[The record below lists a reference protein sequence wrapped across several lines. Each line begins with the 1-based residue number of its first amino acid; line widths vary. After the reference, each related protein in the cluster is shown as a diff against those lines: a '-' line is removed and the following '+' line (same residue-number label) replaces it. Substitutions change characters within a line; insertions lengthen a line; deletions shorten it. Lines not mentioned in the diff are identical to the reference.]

1 MSDDISTQGVE
12 YDPFADEEELSLVV
26 PSTEPQREI
35 WSSVQMSEKA
45 SCAFNESITLEFN
58 GRVDRQALFSALEY
72 LIRRHDS
79 LRTTFTP
86 DGSSLCISDTVN
98 LAITETSGNEED
110 YKLAVQKEV
119 DTAFGLENGPLI
131 RFTLI
136 TGNDNKA
143 WLILSAHHIICDGW
157 SLAILVNDLEEAYNA
172 ALLNQEPEQSTAY
185 PYSQYAKEYSEQIS
199 QSDDK
204 KFWVDL
210 FAGTLTTVDLPAD
223 FERPSFRTFDADRV
237 DYEISPELIS
247 AVKKLAGKQG
257 VSLTALMLTAY
268 YICLYKWSG
277 EQDLVVGLPAAN
289 QPQYDSESLVGH
301 CVNFLPL
308 RIRLNASQEFRTLL
322 SNISDLILDAY
333 EHQNFTYGSLLKSLP
348 IKRDPSRIPLCPV
361 SFNVDQGIQGSRLN
375 FQGLDVHFHSN
386 PRAYENFE
394 MFINA
399 SDYGDNFTIECQYN
413 TNIFSESS
421 MLNRLGEY
429 CTVLSQL
436 TENVQLKL
444 SDIKLLS
451 DDKCATLLQQHSN
464 SQDFGRFTSLPEL
477 FDRQAETSPEKE
489 AVSCDGKT
497 LSYQELYQRS
507 NQIAALLIANGLAPG
522 TLVGIC
528 LERSVDLL
536 AVLLGVLKAGAGY
549 VPLDPEYPSD
559 RLNYM
564 IEDANLEYLIS
575 QDIYVDRLSDI
586 EHTFL
591 VDDLLN
597 NSDQYADETP
607 EVIIPEE
614 SVCYVIYTSGSTGKP
629 KGVMVPHSSISN
641 FLQSMAQ
648 TPGITDSDTLLAV
661 TTLSFDIAV
670 LELYLPIISG
680 AKVIIATRDQV
691 VDGNK
696 LKELITQNHV
706 SIMQATPATWRLLC
720 NADWQGNK
728 EFRILCGGEALPRDL
743 CSDLLS
749 RSGQLWNMYGPTE
762 TTVWSTCYLIN
773 DADKPP
779 LIGTAIANT
788 KLYVLDEFYNLVPDG
803 VPGEL
808 YIGGDGVTLGYLN
821 REPLTQERFLHLEI
835 AGDDRLYRTGDK
847 VRFNVDGNLEYLG
860 RLDNQIKLRGF
871 RIELGEIETAIRQH
885 ESVKDCALSVQKIS
899 AEDERLVG
907 FIVASGETVDFKQV
921 RDFLSETLPAY
932 MIPLHFMLI
941 STLPRTPNGKL
952 DRNALPEFDF
962 SGIDKKTFTEA
973 RTPSERLLVSIWKDV
988 LKLNTINIEDNFFDL
1003 GGHSLLIAKIIQK
1016 LEQTESIQLE
1026 YRDLFDNP
1034 TIESLASYLDSK
1046 TGNENSHLASPI
1058 VAREKSQRSALSP
1071 AQQRIWYLD
1080 KMDPGSTHFNL
1091 PSAFKFIG
1099 KLDIP
1104 ALELAF
1110 QEMINRHEV
1119 FRTSIVEVEDSP
1131 VQHIADSIDFSL
1143 LINNIPAETDQ
1154 QELLAGK
1161 LNQLQRTAFDI
1172 SQAPLFKA
1180 ELITLGDQEN
1190 VLFFMPHHLIFDGW
1204 SFDVF
1209 VHELTTLYS
1218 INTGVEVEPLI
1229 DLPIQYTD
1237 YAAWLRDLLSSNEL
1251 DHQLSY
1257 WKEHLAG
1264 SLPVLQM
1271 PIDYTRPEIATNKG
1285 AEIHFQIDESL
1296 FISLESLA
1304 RSKEVSVF
1312 MLLMSSYISLLYR
1325 YTGQTDLIVGAPMA
1339 DRTRPGTENLI
1350 GFFVNAL
1357 VLRFNV
1363 NPHQSF
1369 SELLEHVKEVCLSGF
1384 ANQDAP
1390 FETLVEQLNPERD
1403 LSRAPLFQTSVT
1415 YQDVTS
1421 REMSMGDIDIQ
1432 QVEIPTIEAPLD
1444 VNIWFKRRGNKVLGA
1459 VVYSTDLFH
1468 ADSIQRFVE
1477 NFQNILHSVAHNW
1490 HQPVASLDLLSKQDV
1505 TALKAFNNHT
1515 EKLWEPS
1522 SSIQMLIEKQVS
1534 KSPDDVAAICGNQEM
1549 TYIQLSQRS
1558 NQLAH
1563 YLIQQ
1568 GVKPGQMI
1576 GLCVERSLD
1585 MLVALLGILKTG
1597 CCYIPLDP
1605 EFPQERLAYMVKDA
1619 GLGWLI
1625 TQNQFASVL
1634 PEVNNTVL
1642 LDDLSQQLEGVSSES
1657 VDCETGPE
1665 SLAYV
1670 IYTSGSTGNP
1680 KGVMVQHSAVINFL
1694 QSMSETPGLTAQDKL
1709 LAVTTLS
1716 FDIAVLELYLPI
1728 IVGATTVIA
1737 SKMDVIDGRRLLDL
1751 IKNQGITAMQAT
1763 PATWRMLIAAG
1774 WDEQHPIKALCGG
1787 EALPSDLAGQLLTR
1801 STALWN
1807 MYGPTETTVW
1817 STCSLVEDT
1826 EQPLSIGAPIA
1837 NTRLYILDDNLNIV
1851 PQGVTGEL
1859 YISGEGVTKGYLN
1872 NADMTSAKFIE
1883 NDIEPAGR
1891 LYRTGDSVRYR
1902 VDGSLEYIGRIDH
1915 QVKVRGYRIE
1925 LGEIESVLR
1934 EHDSIRDCIV
1944 SVIEERKGDA
1954 RLVAYIV
1961 WESSPVTMTELRSY
1975 CKNWLP
1981 AYMIPQH
1988 TIDIDEIPK
1997 TPNGKVDR
2005 KKLPDVFSNLAQQ
2018 DSFVAPDTKEQ
2029 IWLADI
2035 WQQLIGTNKIG
2046 KHDNFFDLGG
2056 HSLLSMQII
2065 HKVESESD
2073 VVLNPRDILLET
2085 LEQIASKFELPA
2097 EDNSKNNSNP
2107 GLLGR
2112 IFNRKRG

>member
-1 MSDDISTQGVE
+1 MPKDISIQGVE
-12 YDPFADEEELSLVV
+12 YNPFADEEELSLVV

-35 WSSVQMSEKA
+35 WSSVQMSKKA
-45 SCAFNESITLEFN
+45 SCAFNESITLEFD
-58 GRVDRQALFSALEY
+58 GRIDRQALSSALEY
-72 LIRRHDS
+72 LIKRHDS

-86 DGSSLCISDTVN
+86 DGSSLCISDAIN
-98 LAITETSGNEED
+98 LVVTEISGNEKD
-110 YKLAVQKEV
+110 YKLAVLKEA
-119 DTAFGLENGPLI
+119 DTAFDLENGPLI
-131 RFTLI
+131 RFILVTE
-136 TGNDNKA
+136 GEDKA

-157 SLAILVNDLEEAYNA
+157 SLAILVNDLEKAYNA
-172 ALLNQEPEQSTAY
+172 ARINQEPEQAAAY
-185 PYSQYAKEYSEQIS
+185 PYSQYAKEYSEQIH

-204 KFWVDL
+204 KFWTDL
-210 FAGTLTTVDLPAD
+210 FAGSLTTVDLPAD
-223 FERPSFRTFDADRV
+223 FERPAFRSFDADRI
-237 DYEISPELIS
+237 DYQINPELIT

-268 YICLYKWSG
+268 YTCLYKWSG

-308 RIRLNASQEFRTLL
+308 RIRLDADQEFRTTL
-322 SNISDLILDAY
+322 SNVSDLILDAY

-361 SFNVDQGIQGSRLN
+361 SFNVDQGIQGSKLK

-399 SDYGDNFTIECQYN
+399 SDYGDKFIIECQYN

-421 MLNRLGEY
+421 MLNRLDEY
-429 CTVLSQL
+429 CMVLSQL
-436 TENVQLKL
+436 TDDVQLKL
-444 SDIKLLS
+444 SDIRLLS
-451 DDKCATLLQQHSN
+451 DDTCAVLLQRHSN
-464 SQDFGRFTSLPEL
+464 TQDFGRFTSLPEL
-477 FDRQAETSPEKE
+477 FDRQATISPEKD
-489 AVSCDGKT
+489 AISCDGET
-497 LSYQELYQRS
+497 LSYHQLAQRS
-507 NQIAALLIANGLAPG
+507 NQVASYLISNGVIPG
-522 TLVGIC
+522 TLIGIC
-528 LERSVDLL
+528 LDRSIELP

-564 IEDANLEYLIS
+564 LEDANLQYLIS
-575 QDIYVDRLSDI
+575 QDIYVDRLSDV
-586 EHTFL
+586 EHTL
-591 VDDLLN
+591 LIDDLLS
-597 NSDQYADETP
+597 NSDKSTNETP
-607 EVIIPEE
+607 ELTISGE

-629 KGVMVPHSSISN
+629 KGVMVPHSSVSN
-641 FLQSMAQ
+641 FLQSMVQ
-648 TPGITDSDTLLAV
+648 TPGITGSDTLLAV

-680 AKVIIATRDQV
+680 AKVVIATRDQV
-691 VDGNK
+691 IDGNR
-696 LKELITQNHV
+696 LKDLIAQNHV

-720 NADWQGNK
+720 NADWQGGK
-728 EFRILCGGEALPRDL
+728 EFKILCGGEALPRDL

-762 TTVWSTCYLIN
+762 TTVWSTCHMIS
-773 DADKPP
+773 DADNPP
-779 LIGTAIANT
+779 LIGKAIANT
-788 KLYVLDEFYNLVPDG
+788 NLYVLDEFYNLVPDG
-803 VPGEL
+803 IPGEL

-821 REPLTQERFLHLEI
+821 RESLTQERFLQLEI

-847 VRFNVDGNLEYLG
+847 VRFNIDGNLEYLG

-885 ESVKDCALSVQKIS
+885 DSVKDCALSVQKIS
-899 AEDERLVG
+899 AEDERLIG
-907 FIVASGETVDFKQV
+907 YIVASGETVDFKQI

-962 SGIDKKTFTEA
+962 SGIEKKAVKEA
-973 RTPSERLLVSIWKDV
+973 RTPSERLLASIWKDV
-988 LKLNTINIEDNFFDL
+988 LKLNTVNIEDNFFDL

-1016 LEQTESIQLE
+1016 LEQAESVQLE
-1026 YRDLFDNP
+1026 YRDIFDNP

-1046 TGNENSHLASPI
+1046 AGNDNSHLASPI
-1058 VAREKSQRSALSP
+1058 VAREKSQQSALSP
-1071 AQQRIWYLD
+1071 AQQRLWYLD

-1110 QEMINRHEV
+1110 QQMINRHEV
-1119 FRTSIVEVEDSP
+1119 FRTSIIELEDNP
-1131 VQHIADSIDFSL
+1131 VQHIADSINFTLAVTS
-1143 LINNIPAETDQ
+1143 IPAVTDQ
-1154 QELLAGK
+1154 QELLADK
-1161 LNQLQRTAFDI
+1161 LDLLQRTTFDI
-1172 SQAPLFKA
+1172 SQAPLFKV
-1180 ELITLGDQEN
+1180 ELITLNDYEN

-1218 INTGVEVEPLI
+1218 INTGVEIEPLT

-1251 DHQLSY
+1251 DHQLEY

-1264 SLPVLQM
+1264 NLPVLQM
-1271 PIDYTRPEIATNKG
+1271 PIDYPRPEIATNKG

-1296 FISLESLA
+1296 FTSLESLA

-1312 MLLMSSYISLLYR
+1312 MLLMSSYLSLLYR

-1357 VLRFNV
+1357 VLRFNI
-1363 NPHQSF
+1363 NPQQSF
-1369 SELLEHVKEVCLSGF
+1369 TELLEHVKEVCLSGF

-1421 REMSMGDIDIQ
+1421 REISMGDIDIQ

-1468 ADSIQRFVE
+1468 ADSIHRLVD
-1477 NFQNILHSVAHNW
+1477 NFQNILRSIAHNW
-1490 HQPVASLDLLSKQDV
+1490 HQPVARLELLSKPDI
-1505 TALKAFNNHT
+1505 TALKAFNNNT
-1515 EKLWEPS
+1515 EKHWEPS
-1522 SSIQMLIEKQVS
+1522 SSIQMLIEKQVT
-1534 KSPDDVAAICGNQEM
+1534 KSPGDVAATCGTQTMSYLE
-1549 TYIQLSQRS
+1549 LSQRS
-1558 NQLAH
+1558 NQLAR

-1568 GVKPGQMI
+1568 GVQPGQMI
-1576 GLCVERSLD
+1576 GLCVDRSLD
-1585 MLVALLGILKTG
+1585 MLVSLLGILKTG

-1619 GLGWLI
+1619 GLDWMI
-1625 TQNQFASVL
+1625 TQDQFSSVL
-1634 PEVNNTVL
+1634 PEVNTTVL
-1642 LDDLSQQLEGVSSES
+1642 LDDITQLLEGISIET
-1657 VDCETGPE
+1657 VDCQIDPE

-1716 FDIAVLELYLPI
+1716 FDIAVLELYLPL

-1751 IKNQGITAMQAT
+1751 IKNHGITAMQAT

-1774 WDEQHPIKALCGG
+1774 WDEQHQLKALCGG
-1787 EALPSDLAGQLLTR
+1787 EALPGDLAGQLVTR
-1801 STALWN
+1801 SSALWN

-1817 STCSLVEDT
+1817 STCSLVEDAN
-1826 EQPLSIGAPIA
+1826 QPLSIGTPIA
-1837 NTRLYILDDNLNIV
+1837 NTRLYILDDNMNPV
-1851 PQGVTGEL
+1851 PQGVAGEL

-1872 NADMTSAKFIE
+1872 NADMTNSKFIE
-1883 NDIEPAGR
+1883 NGIEPVGR

-1902 VDGSLEYIGRIDH
+1902 IDGSLEYIGRIDH

-1934 EHDSIRDCIV
+1934 EHDSISDCIV
-1944 SVIEERKGDA
+1944 SVIEERSGDA

-1961 WESSPVTMTELRSY
+1961 WQSSPVTMTELRSY
-1975 CKNWLP
+1975 CKKWLP

-1988 TIDIDEIPK
+1988 TVDIDEMPK

-2018 DSFVAPDTKEQ
+2018 DSFVAPDTQEQ

-2035 WQQLIGTNKIG
+2035 WEQLIGTSKIG

-2065 HKVESESD
+2065 HKIESETG

-2097 EDNSKNNSNP
+2097 EDISKSNSNT
-2107 GLLGR
+2107 GILGR
-2112 IFNRKRG
+2112 IFNRKRN